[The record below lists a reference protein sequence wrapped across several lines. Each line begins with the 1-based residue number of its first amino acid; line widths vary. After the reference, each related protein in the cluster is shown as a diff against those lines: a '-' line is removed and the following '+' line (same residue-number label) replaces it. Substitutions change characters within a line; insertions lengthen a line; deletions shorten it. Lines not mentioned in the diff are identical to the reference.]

1 MAELSFLV
9 LICKTLG
16 GIYTCAKFCQFTD
29 NLDEHDVNVSMFFF
43 YIGTV
48 GYIMTFYSTNI
59 FGRLNG
65 NGGGLNFTKRSIY
78 FRIHKHVLLKLG

>member
-16 GIYTCAKFCQFTD
+16 G
-29 NLDEHDVNVSMFFF
+29 NLDEHDVNVNMFFF
-43 YIGTV
+43 FNLAQ
-48 GYIMTFYSTNI
+48 YIMTFYSTNI